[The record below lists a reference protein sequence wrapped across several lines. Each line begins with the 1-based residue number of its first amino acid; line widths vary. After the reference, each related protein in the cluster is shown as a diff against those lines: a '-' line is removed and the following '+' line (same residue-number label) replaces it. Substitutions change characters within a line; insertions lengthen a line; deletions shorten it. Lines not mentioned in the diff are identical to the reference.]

1 MAKIGEMIACN
12 PQVKLEKHSAYNL
25 VDIDSIDV
33 GNRYVYGKNPE
44 VYVGQSGCHC
54 QNGDTVMAR
63 ITPCLENGKIAQVK
77 CETKMAFG
85 STELFVFRGVPGKTN
100 NDYVYYLMSLE
111 YIRLQAANSMTGAS
125 GRQRADLKFIKKIEW
140 EFPSVNDQER
150 IAKALSSYD
159 NLIENNNKRIK
170 ILEQM
175 AENLYKEWFVRFRF
189 PGYENAEFVDGLPKG
204 WSRNKLKTYYNTS
217 SGGTPSR
224 SISSYYENGSIPW
237 VKTGEITD
245 TIILGTEEYITED
258 AVKHSSAKKIASG
271 SLLMA
276 MYGVNIGQLGI
287 VAKEMTCNQAACVF
301 SEKRAFSSRFYLFY
315 YLKSIREYLLLIG
328 FGAAQQNLSQE
339 LIQNIRIV
347 MPTDGIVMAFE
358 QKIGVMYDE
367 IQSLLE
373 KNANLVKQRD
383 LLLPRLMNGKL
394 SV

>member
-1 MAKIGEMIACN
+1 MINKMKFNDFIRLNRGFDLPESQIESGEYPVVASTNIKAYHKQYKVDGPAVVTGRSGSLGKVQYVDGKCWPLN
-12 PQVKLEKHSAYNL
+12 TSLYVKDFK
-25 VDIDSIDV
+25 
-33 GNRYVYGKNPE
+33 GNYPRYVYYYLQIMHLEQFN
-44 VYVGQSGCHC
+44 SG
-54 QNGDTVMAR
+54 A
-63 ITPCLENGKIAQVK
+63 
-77 CETKMAFG
+77 
-85 STELFVFRGVPGKTN
+85 GVPTLNQNHLHSMKVLIHDIQEQRKVATI
-100 NDYVYYLMSLE
+100 L
-111 YIRLQAANSMTGAS
+111 AA
-125 GRQRADLKFIKKIEW
+125 
-140 EFPSVNDQER
+140 
-150 IAKALSSYD
+150 YD

-383 LLLPRLMNGKL
+383 LLLPRLMSGKL

>member
-12 PQVKLEKHSAYNL
+12 PQVKLEKHSSYNL

-189 PGYENAEFVDGLPKG
+189 PGHETIEFENGIPKG
-204 WSRNKLKTYYNTS
+204 WTLTKIKDNVKRLPFGKTYKEVELLKEGAVIVIDQSTDQFIGFHNEE
-217 SGGTPSR
+217 PSHKANLD
-224 SISSYYENGSIPW
+224 SP
-237 VKTGEITD
+237 
-245 TIILGTEEYITED
+245 IILFGD
-258 AVKHSSAKKIASG
+258 HSCKFVLMTKNF
-271 SLLMA
+271 SL
-276 MYGVNIGQLGI
+276 GENVVPFTSIDVNE
-287 VAKEMTCNQAACVF
+287 VNP
-301 SEKRAFSSRFYLFY
+301 Y
-315 YLKSIREYLLLIG
+315 YLYFATYKSIETTEYKRHWGQFVSMKMLVPFKELQVDFAQKVKPLI
-328 FGAAQQNLSQE
+328 AQIDYLTKECWNL
-339 LIQNIRIV
+339 I
-347 MPTDGIVMAFE
+347 
-358 QKIGVMYDE
+358 
-367 IQSLLE
+367 
-373 KNANLVKQRD
+373 KQRE
-383 LLLPRLMNGKL
+383 LLLPRLMSGKL